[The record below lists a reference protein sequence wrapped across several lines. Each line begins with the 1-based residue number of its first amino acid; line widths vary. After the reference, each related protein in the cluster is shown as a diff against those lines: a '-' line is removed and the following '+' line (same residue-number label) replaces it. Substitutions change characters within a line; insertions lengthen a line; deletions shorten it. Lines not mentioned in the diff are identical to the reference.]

1 MERYTQQTIDA
12 ILARDNEERQGPLIQ
27 FSHHEHISGTTP
39 EDKTGKTLFYYRNT
53 ATDELRH
60 MVSYKFT
67 KAGGFI
73 TNLTM
78 FSTYKGV

>member
-1 MERYTQQTIDA
+1 MERYTQQTVDA
-12 ILARDNEERQGPLIQ
+12 ILARDNEERFGPLIQ
-27 FSHHEHISGTTP
+27 FSHHEHVPGKGNG
-39 EDKTGKTLFYYRNT
+39 DTGKTLFYYRHMG
-53 ATDELRH
+53 TDELRH

-78 FSTYKGV
+78 FSSYKGE

>member
-1 MERYTQQTIDA
+1 MQAYTADTIQF
-12 ILARDNEERQGPLIQ
+12 ILTRDNEERQGPLIQ

-78 FSTYKGV
+78 FSAYKGV